1 MAPQKLQVIQLE
13 LADFAEIDAFAALE
27 DLEGRLDRGP
37 LTSSTL
43 VATDTAYIA
52 ACFSSRLAVH
62 KDDDATFAHLVGS
75 GGAVRARG
83 AQGNDG
89 AIAHA
94 QHRAA
99 ADLVARILAAGRAQ
113 QGQSLVLL
121 SPAKPSARQA
131 PIAKIVFG

>member
-1 MAPQKLQVIQLE
+1 MAPQKLQVIQLNCV
-13 LADFAEIDAFAALE
+13 DFAGKDPFAALE
-27 DLEGRLDRGP
+27 ALEGRLNCRP
-37 LTSSTL
+37 LTSLVLVSTPTACVAAYSSLPL
-43 VATDTAYIA
+43 VV
-52 ACFSSRLAVH
+52 L

-99 ADLVARILAAGRAQ
+99 ADLVARILAAGSAQ